1 MRNREEHECPDAMR
15 SSLRRSGW
23 PKRPRPG
30 QASLSVRAVAKEA
43 GIGAST
49 LRHYFPTQSDLHEA
63 IARGSM
69 DVAVKDFSIDDSSLD
84 PAERLFECCAQFLP
98 THEHRDMQL
107 ELWFTM
113 HMSAL
118 GPDRRERVPHDS
130 SSTGTT
136 SPMTCLHR
144 WLGILADEGHID
156 SAEVAT
162 VFHRPVHDARRAGSA
177 LDRHP
182 RAGDCRCRPR
192 SAQVADRED
201 PRSEELITS
210 SEQRPG
216 GEPR

>member
-1 MRNREEHECPDAMR
+1 M
-15 SSLRRSGW
+15 SRRDDIISAAIRLAEQS
-23 PKRPRPG
+23 PPG

-69 DVAVKDFSIDDSSLD
+69 DVAVKDFSIADSSLD

-113 HMSAL
+113 HLSAL
-118 GPDRRERVPHDS
+118 GPDRREVSRRLLEYGHDF
-130 SSTGTT
+130 TYA
-136 SPMTCLHR
+136 CLHR

-156 SAEVAT
+156 PAEAAPSSIALFTMLDGLALHSIVTPERVT
-162 VFHRPVHDARRAGSA
+162 VDAA
-177 LDRHP
+177 LDQLRW
-182 RAGDCRCRPR
+182 
-192 SAQVADRED
+192 
-201 PRSEELITS
+201 LIAKVL
-210 SEQRPG
+210 
-216 GEPR
+216 EPAPDQK